1 MGAML
6 KQWQQIDENA
16 KNGAKNAEFFVC
28 FQQKYRLFSAE
39 IPLVS
44 AEIPLVSA
52 EMPLIWAEMPLIN
65 EEVPLI
71 NAEVP
76 QHRLSYNFDAL
87 CCFLL
92 CKTLFSPMENDVL
105 SYLLHAISLVL
116 SFGRFGLHKY
126 NKH

>member
-1 MGAML
+1 
-6 KQWQQIDENA
+6 
-16 KNGAKNAEFFVC
+16 
-28 FQQKYRLFSAE
+28 LF
-39 IPLVS
+39 S